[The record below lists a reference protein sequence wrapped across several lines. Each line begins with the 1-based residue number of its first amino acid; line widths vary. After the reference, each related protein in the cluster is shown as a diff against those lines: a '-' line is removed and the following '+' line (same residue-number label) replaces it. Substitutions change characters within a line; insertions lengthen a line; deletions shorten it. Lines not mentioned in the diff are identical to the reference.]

1 MRDCGLENFTIEVI
15 ERCETQA
22 QLNERERFWI
32 RVLNCKVPNGYNQ
45 NDGGAGSCRKNVA
58 TEKKAFTMRINA
70 KLLAK
75 LRVIAAFNK
84 RSVAMQ
90 LEFLLERY
98 IAEYEA
104 QNGTIRLESNTSVVQ
119 NNHHNSGGTYTQNI
133 TGV

>member
-1 MRDCGLENFTIEVI
+1 M
-15 ERCETQA
+15 
-22 QLNERERFWI
+22 
-32 RVLNCKVPNGYNQ
+32 
-45 NDGGAGSCRKNVA
+45 A
-58 TEKKAFTMRINA
+58 TEKKAFTMRIQA
-70 KLLAK
+70 ELLDK
-75 LRVIAAFNK
+75 FRVIAAFNK

-104 QNGTIRLESNTSVVQ
+104 QNGTIHLIPDTEISKPTVVQ